1 MPVTENLMPESL
13 ATSKRCW
20 VGFDLGGTK
29 MLAIVTDE
37 EFRPIARK
45 RRKTRSEE
53 DNSIGMGRVINTIE
67 KALEEGGITADRL
80 AGIGI
85 GCPGMLD
92 LDRGIVRDA
101 GNLGW
106 ENEPVQAQLEKAFGC
121 PAVILNDVDAGVY
134 GEYRFGA
141 AHDAHTAIGVFPGT
155 GVGGGMIYEGKIF
168 RGKTGSCLEVG
179 HMQVM
184 ADGPRCSC
192 GRQGCLEAVSS
203 RLAISAAAAQAVYR
217 GQAPKLA
224 ELAGTDLANIRSG
237 MLVESIK
244 KGDKVIEQIIKDAA
258 THLGTAIGGLVH
270 LLAPDV
276 IVLGGGLVEAMPDL
290 YVEQVS
296 SAAKKWVLPPYAKT
310 YEIVAAKLGDDAVAL
325 GAAAWAETMI
335 AV

>member
-1 MPVTENLMPESL
+1 MPESSA
-13 ATSKRCW
+13 ATDRFW

-37 EFRPIARK
+37 NFQPIARR

-53 DNSIGMGRVINTIE
+53 DNSTGMGRVINTIE
-67 KALEEGGITADRL
+67 KVLEEAGIAKERV

-106 ENEPVQAQLEKAFGC
+106 QDEPVQAQLEKAFGC

-141 AHDAHTAIGVFPGT
+141 AKDAHTALGVFPGT
-155 GVGGGMIYEGKIF
+155 GVGGGLIYEGRIF
-168 RGKTGSCLEVG
+168 RGKNCSCLEVG
-179 HMQVM
+179 HVQVLP
-184 ADGPRCSC
+184 DGPRCSC
-192 GRQGCLEAVSS
+192 GRQGCLESVSS
-203 RLAISAAAAQAVYR
+203 RLAISAAAAQAVFR
-217 GQAPKLA
+217 GHAPKLA
-224 ELAGTDLANIRSG
+224 ELAGSDLANIRSG
-237 MLVESIK
+237 MLVEAIK
-244 KGDKVIEQIIKDAA
+244 KGDKVIEQIVKDAA
-258 THLGTAIGGLVH
+258 GHLGTAIGGLVH
-270 LLAPDV
+270 VLAPDV

-290 YVEQVS
+290 YVEQVT
-296 SAAKKWVLPPYAKT
+296 SAAKKWVLTPYSKT

-325 GAAAWAETMI
+325 GAAAWAETTF
-335 AV
+335 AA